1 MFSKKLRDTCSVR
14 PVSCSDAVKYAHWR
28 GATHRADSAYFGH
41 VASPNLWLGT
51 EAVTSAQVTHHEQK
65 LWLTFW
71 RFLRNALDASMLPGR
86 DAISRPGSCRTRL
99 RTVQVRRSRD
109 AGAHAFVLGPALR
122 TLQQSSVRFSGCD
135 FGYRSEGYRT
145 LEAAPKPSCPGRC
158 SARPSATPT
167 RRSCQRCRC
176 GAISGEGVL
185 VFSIAILQCCFFYCN
200 IAILQ
205 YCNIAIR
212 SGLLAFVNG
221 AAECCHI

>member
-1 MFSKKLRDTCSVR
+1 MMCMFSKKLRDTCSVR

-86 DAISRPGSCRTRL
+86 DAISHAAGQEAVVPDLEPSRYAGLETPVRTF
-99 RTVQVRRSRD
+99 V
-109 AGAHAFVLGPALR
+109 AFVLGPALR
-122 TLQQSSVRFSGCD
+122 TLQQSSVRFWLSLGGLSHVGSCSKTELSREM
-135 FGYRSEGYRT
+135 FRSPVGDSNT
-145 LEAAPKPSCPGRC
+145 QKLTKMPVPFQAKAC
-158 SARPSATPT
+158 
-167 RRSCQRCRC
+167 
-176 GAISGEGVL
+176 L
-185 VFSIAILQCCFFYCN
+185 FFLLQYCN

-205 YCNIAIR
+205 YCNKKWRACVR
-212 SGLLAFVNG
+212 KRGG
-221 AAECCHI
+221 

>member
-14 PVSCSDAVKYAHWR
+14 PVSCSDAVKYAHCR

-51 EAVTSAQVTHHEQK
+51 EAVTAAQVTHHEQK
-65 LWLTFW
+65 LRLTFW

-109 AGAHAFVLGPALR
+109 AGAHFRCVRPRTGPEDL
-122 TLQQSSVRFSGCD
+122 
-135 FGYRSEGYRT
+135 
-145 LEAAPKPSCPGRC
+145 AAV
-158 SARPSATPT
+158 
-167 RRSCQRCRC
+167 QR
-176 GAISGEGVL
+176 AISAIARRAIARWKLLQNRAVQGDVPLARRRLQHAEVVKDAGAVPFQAKACL
-185 VFSIAILQCCFFYCN
+185 FFLLQYCNVVFS

-205 YCNIAIR
+205 YCNIAI
-212 SGLLAFVNG
+212 LQ
-221 AAECCHI
+221 